1 MHGEVSMIVREAMSA
16 TVLTLGPGH
25 TLREAAQQMHEQKV
39 GSAVVI
45 DPDIGVG
52 IISERAIVIAIAS
65 NLDPDSERV
74 SEHIAHE
81 AVYASPEWTLDEA
94 TDAMRHG
101 GYRHLV
107 VLEGNDVIGVI
118 SLRDIVRAWQPTRIR

>member
-1 MHGEVSMIVREAMSA
+1 MIVREAMSA

-39 GSAVVI
+39 GSAVVN
-45 DPDIGVG
+45 DPDVGVG
-52 IISERAIVIAIAS
+52 IISERAIVIAIAG
-65 NLDPDSERV
+65 NLDVDAEMV
-74 SEHIAHE
+74 SEHVAHD
-81 AVYASPEWTLDEA
+81 AVYAAPEWTLDEA
-94 TDAMRHG
+94 TDAMKRG

-118 SLRDIVRAWQPTRIR
+118 SLRDIVRAWLPARTS

>member
-74 SEHIAHE
+74 CEHIAHD
-81 AVYASPEWTLDEA
+81 AVYAAPEWTLDEA

-118 SLRDIVRAWQPTRIR
+118 SLRDIVRAWQPTHIR